1 MEISRD
7 MVLCQRMAQIHKE
20 QNLPEDEV
28 FYLGYKLTA
37 FPPDPTEENFNQLIK
52 CLKKVVDFDTDR
64 KSQTEA
70 AEKYGVGINK
80 REFSVICKAL
90 ADSISITIEELC
102 KSHYFIVPLTHFIG
116 CPKSDADAE
125 DAGGVVAYGSLYE
138 GAIVKHDGISYRAV
152 EEKLEHNDY
161 YTIKCFTLMPL

>member
-1 MEISRD
+1 MENERT
-7 MVLCQRMAQIHKE
+7 LCQRMAQIHKDN
-20 QNLPEDEV
+20 NLPDDEI

-52 CLKKVVDFDTDR
+52 CLKKVVDYDTN
-64 KSQTEA
+64 TAYWAEA
-70 AEKYGVGINK
+70 AEKYGVGLNK
-80 REFSVICKAL
+80 REFSIVCKAL
-90 ADSISITIEELC
+90 ADSISITIGELC

-138 GAIVKHDGISYRAV
+138 GAIVKHDGHSYRAV
-152 EEKLEHNDY
+152 EEKLEQNDY